1 MKTFRIICL
10 LACLALIVFHLC
22 DLDYH
27 DLSFKTNKSQYLGI
41 FAMVLVGLSF
51 LLGIIKDFKSKE

>member
-10 LACLALIVFHLC
+10 LACLVILGYHVY

-27 DLSFKTNKSQYLGI
+27 DLGFKNNKSQYLGI
-41 FAMVLVGLSF
+41 FAMVMVGLSF

>member
-10 LACLALIVFHLC
+10 LACLVILGYHVY

-27 DLSFKTNKSQYLGI
+27 DLGFKNNKNHYFGI
-41 FAMVLVGLSF
+41 FLMLMLSIGN
-51 LLGIIKDFKSKE
+51 LLSILEYKKSKE

>member
-27 DLSFKTNKSQYLGI
+27 DLGFKNNKNHYSGI
-41 FAMVLVGLSF
+41 FLMLMLSIGN
-51 LLGIIKDFKSKE
+51 LLSILEDNKNKE

>member
-10 LACLALIVFHLC
+10 LACLVILGYHVY

-27 DLSFKTNKSQYLGI
+27 DFGVATFEWTKKI
-41 FAMVLVGLSF
+41 RPFALTLQNGKKE
-51 LLGIIKDFKSKE
+51 KDLQFRIQA